1 MTGDASTM
9 NMDLFMEVYDSF
21 EGKEALTMEDIG
33 NRAAKRLKDSIAT
46 NPEFYYGPYTG
57 FVARNAG
64 YVFSGRLLSNHSE
77 EHPQGG
83 HLSTSTPFNAT

>member
-1 MTGDASTM
+1 MTGDAWTM

-33 NRAAKRLKDSIAT
+33 TRAAQRLEDSIAT

-64 YVFSGRLLSNHSE
+64 YAFSGRLLSNHSDE
-77 EHPQGG
+77 YPRGG
-83 HLSTSTPFNAT
+83 YLST